1 MATDR
6 KNPPRKPADHK
17 DPQPRFSDVEGHE
30 LLKPFSK
37 VRGSDQ
43 ARLVARLQAMG
54 VFEDSED
61 VDLDLNQAADFI
73 DWVAE
78 RFAPDV
84 EAFERF
90 TMGPGGLERA
100 LNLVVSYAGEQGKD
114 AR

>member
-1 MATDR
+1 
-6 KNPPRKPADHK
+6 
-17 DPQPRFSDVEGHE
+17 
-30 LLKPFSK
+30 
-37 VRGSDQ
+37 
-43 ARLVARLQAMG
+43 MG
-54 VFEDSED
+54 VLEDSED

-84 EAFERF
+84 EAFEEF

-100 LNLVVSYAGEQGKD
+100 LNLVVAYAGELGKD

>member
-100 LNLVVSYAGEQGKD
+100 LNLVVAYAGELGID